1 MYTSPQLPPFEFGIA
16 EPFDALRKSVP
27 PRLMALAAK
36 GPALLG
42 LAPPTIVAAGLA
54 HLAAAIGRSVLLDDG
69 TCNLAP
75 GFNLTILNDTSS
87 SLEWLSGIGRGWLEN
102 TVLLRSLTP
111 DKARSVLRQYIQEAV
126 VQSPKSRGGDP
137 QIDQYLESIPKNA
150 VNMLRT
156 QYVGHKTDPAALVN
170 SLVHSSDHAVAAIN
184 GAMDPLHEWARLT
197 PGKKHQL
204 TEMLT
209 MSWKGKPME
218 ISSTGGFVPA
228 SLTCLWQTS
237 TAAVKE
243 AFISKHSTSAK
254 NPPPLLMFRQQG
266 IPLRFPRVEATESVA
281 WFECLKCAFG
291 NRLQSLEPA
300 VVVLEPDIKRLAAV
314 WFEQFESALA
324 KAPQSLQPQLSW
336 IPDLVLRIYL
346 ILLLSSSMHT
356 VLGAVP
362 TDPKGQQ
369 PLPLPEKQKIMCD
382 AIALTRWLAQE
393 HYCAVQTIT
402 ETETL
407 TFTDSTD
414 IQAVADGILQRLK
427 DHGPLPR
434 RDLQRSFHALS
445 AQTRDNAIQSLKS
458 KGLVTDDQDGMLR
471 QVA

>member
-16 EPFDALRKSVP
+16 EPFDALRTSVP

-54 HLAAAIGRSVLLDDG
+54 HLAAALGRSVLLDDG

-111 DKARSVLRQYIQEAV
+111 DKARAVLRQYIQEAV
-126 VQSPKSRGGDP
+126 VRSPKSRGGDP
-137 QIDQYLESIPKNA
+137 QIDQYLDSIPKNA

-156 QYVGHKTDPAALVN
+156 QFVGHKTDPAAMAN
-170 SLVHSSDHAVAAIN
+170 SLVHSSDHAVTAIN
-184 GAMDPLHEWARLT
+184 GAMDPLHEWSRLT
-197 PGKKHQL
+197 PGKQHQL
-204 TEMLT
+204 TEMLI

-228 SLTCLWQTS
+228 SLTCLWQTR

-243 AFISKHSTSAK
+243 AFISKHTAAAK

-281 WFECLKCAFG
+281 WFECLKYAFG
-291 NRLQSLEPA
+291 TRLQSLEPA
-300 VVVLEPDIKRLAAV
+300 IVDLEPDLKRLAAV
-314 WFEQFESALA
+314 WFTQFESALA
-324 KAPQSLQPQLSW
+324 KTPQCVQPQLSW

-346 ILLLSSSMHT
+346 VLLLSASMHT

-382 AIALTRWLAQE
+382 AIKLTRWLAQE

-414 IQAVADGILQRLK
+414 MAALEEVILAKLK
-427 DHGPLPR
+427 EKGPLEPR
-434 RDLQRSFHALS
+434 ELQRSFHALS
-445 AQTRDNAIQSLKS
+445 AQTRNSAIQRLKS
-458 KGLVTDDQDGMLR
+458 NGLVIDDPDGRL
-471 QVA
+471 AAAA